1 MGLTSRSAGRDLALL
16 GLTVSL
22 VVVGG
27 ALAQASWRSGFLPG
41 LQAVFY
47 GADGGRLSI
56 TPLLTTTILTVGPAF
71 VAHRW
76 LTDRLTHGLYAEL
89 VRHGSPT
96 RWIRRWLGR
105 LALTSL
111 LAWLTALAV
120 YLAVAVVSGL
130 TWPADAWPVVAYF
143 VGAGTLQ
150 SMVYGLFFALV
161 TFVWRS
167 KTAGFWVIP
176 GIVILSMPPVVATGI
191 LPAAV
196 NSLSRTLFEQP
207 LLTPLGLLAAWALLL
222 AGAIVLALRT
232 GDMNFD

>member
-1 MGLTSRSAGRDLALL
+1 MGLVSRSAGRDLGLL
-16 GLTVSL
+16 GLVVVL

-27 ALAQASWRSGFLPG
+27 VLAEAPWHTGFLPG
-41 LQAVFY
+41 IQAVFH
-47 GADGGRLSI
+47 GADGERLSI
-56 TPLLTTTILTVGPAF
+56 TPFLATTILTVGPAF
-71 VAHRW
+71 VAQRW

-111 LAWLTALAV
+111 LTWLTALAAYV
-120 YLAVAVVSGL
+120 AVAAVSGL
-130 TWPADAWPVVAYF
+130 TWPADARPVIAYF

-150 SMVYGLFFALV
+150 SMVYGLLFALV

-176 GIVILSMPPVVATGI
+176 GIAILSTPPFVATGL

-196 NSLSRTLFEQP
+196 NSLSRTLSEQP
-207 LLTPLGLLAAWALLL
+207 LLFPLGLLAAWVLLL
-222 AGAIVLALRT
+222 AGAIALALRT